1 MELDPDL
8 AEPAAEILSR
18 VAPNGVAVEMLPIG
32 VRVRAWL
39 PNDEALPDRRR
50 RLDEGLWHLGQIQS
64 FPNPHYKLIEE
75 EPWETSWNEH
85 YQPLEIGE
93 RLQILPSWMKQ
104 EGSRRIPIYLE
115 PGMAFGTG
123 SHTTT
128 RHCLEATELLVA
140 AGDLVAD
147 LGCGSG
153 ILAIAAARLGAGRV
167 VALDIDEQAVRLAR
181 ENVRRNGV
189 ADQVRVTEGSISEL
203 ESAGTARGFELI
215 LANIRASVLEDL
227 IQAGVS
233 RHLASDGRIVMS
245 GILDYQI
252 ESLVDLGNSGGL
264 LLERTMESGDWRSV
278 VFARQ

>member
-1 MELDPDL
+1 MDLDSDL

-18 VAPNGVAVEMLPIG
+18 VAPNGVAVEMLPVG

-39 PNDEALPDRRR
+39 PEDEALPDRRR

-64 FPNPHYKLIEE
+64 FPDPHYKLIEE

-104 EGSRRIPIYLE
+104 EGNSRIPIYLE

-128 RHCLEATELLVA
+128 RHCLEAMELLIA

-181 ENVRRNGV
+181 ENVQRNGV
-189 ADQVRVTEGSISEL
+189 ADQVRVTNGSISEL
-203 ESAGTARGFELI
+203 ERAGAARGFELI

-233 RHLASDGRIVMS
+233 RQLTSDGRIVMS
-245 GILDYQI
+245 GILDDQI
-252 ESLVDLGNSGGL
+252 QSLVDLGNSGGL

-278 VFARQ
+278 VFARR